1 MRVWSLGW
9 KDALEKELA
18 SCSSIL
24 AWRIPWTEEPGRLQ
38 SMGSQRV
45 RHDRATNIFT
55 FIHLREKTEFPC
67 FTLSLLFRMN
77 GADPFTS
84 PYTPGILLI
93 GEHSVCFPDVK
104 GWRAWGRRR
113 SGMATGSL
121 LWHKIPRC
129 HFLAGFTPPRS
140 CAPLKQVWF
149 LPRDRFWHSGSKVP
163 IPIDEGFLLPP
174 ATGLSARLE

>member
-18 SCSSIL
+18 TCSSIL

-45 RHDRATNIFT
+45 SHDRATNIFT

-104 GWRAWGRRR
+104 GWRAWGQKEVWDGNRLPALTQNPQMPLPRWAHSTQELCPTEAGVVSPKR
-113 SGMATGSL
+113 SL
-121 LWHKIPRC
+121 LTLRK
-129 HFLAGFTPPRS
+129 
-140 CAPLKQVWF
+140 
-149 LPRDRFWHSGSKVP
+149 
-163 IPIDEGFLLPP
+163 
-174 ATGLSARLE
+174 

>member
-1 MRVWSLGW
+1 MTIHF
-9 KDALEKELA
+9 
-18 SCSSIL
+18 SIL
-24 AWRIPWTEEPGRLQ
+24 AWEFHEQSYSPWGHKESDTTEQLTFSLSFISEKKLSFPVSPFPFSLEWMGLIHSHLCILQ
-38 SMGSQRV
+38 EFSSLENTQSASQMLK
-45 RHDRATNIFT
+45 DGG
-55 FIHLREKTEFPC
+55 L
-67 FTLSLLFRMN
+67 
-77 GADPFTS
+77 G
-84 PYTPGILLI
+84 
-93 GEHSVCFPDVK
+93 
-104 GWRAWGRRR
+104 GRRR